1 MTAIIISLAIFSL
14 VMLLIVLISFKI
26 IINLIKEK
34 IKLNN
39 KIFVDAL
46 ENRKRIAALKNQYE
60 YDIIKVTTSFD
71 KKLKLLQNTSS
82 DKVLS
87 ASQKD
92 IISFLIPC
100 EELQNPC
107 NSDPY
112 QRYIVEEKVKYL
124 KKNRIAGECSFS
136 NIYVDSGQIKSQV
149 YKELLDFLMKENFIY
164 IKIEDANRP
173 FDDDKIVT
181 FHFNYYK

>member
-100 EELQNPC
+100 EELQN
-107 NSDPY
+107 
-112 QRYIVEEKVKYL
+112 
-124 KKNRIAGECSFS
+124 
-136 NIYVDSGQIKSQV
+136 
-149 YKELLDFLMKENFIY
+149 
-164 IKIEDANRP
+164 
-173 FDDDKIVT
+173 VT
-181 FHFNYYK
+181 